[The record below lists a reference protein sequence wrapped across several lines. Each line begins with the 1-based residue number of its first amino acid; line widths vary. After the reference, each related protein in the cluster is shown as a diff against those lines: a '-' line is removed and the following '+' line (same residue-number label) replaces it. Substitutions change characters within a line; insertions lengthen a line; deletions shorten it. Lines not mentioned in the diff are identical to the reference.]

1 MLRSQLSCQ
10 LAGPVFVLLHLCIA
24 LVNAINSEHTQ
35 YMRAQNIPL
44 CDCHHV
50 RMRPEDSSHLSGI
63 VFKCASLNSRG
74 RYYREQYGYFSLVPG
89 VPPGKEQIDTAD
101 RCAKVCPKK
110 RHARSFMAIT
120 RPKNSSPE
128 ARGLWCWHCY
138 ECDPSK

>member
-1 MLRSQLSCQ
+1 
-10 LAGPVFVLLHLCIA
+10 
-24 LVNAINSEHTQ
+24 
-35 YMRAQNIPL
+35 MRPENVPL

-50 RMRPEDSSHLSGI
+50 RMQPEVSSRLSGI

-74 RYYREQYGYFSLVPG
+74 RYYREQNGYFNLIPG
-89 VPPGKEQIDTAD
+89 GLPGKEEIDTAN

-120 RPKNSSPE
+120 RPKSSSPE

>member
-1 MLRSQLSCQ
+1 LPL
-10 LAGPVFVLLHLCIA
+10 FLLCMA

-35 YMRAQNIPL
+35 YMRAQNVPL

-50 RMRPEDSSHLSGI
+50 RMQPEDSSHLSGI

-89 VPPGKEQIDTAD
+89 PLPGKEQIDTAN
-101 RCAKVCPKK
+101 RCAKICPKK